1 VPENVGDHG
10 IVIHAIGFHGGQ
22 RSCDASHPDILMG
35 AQSITGGVDRLEDGA
50 QNWTLNEQQRFQAG
64 IVLLG
69 APNEARAIATLKLVR
84 TDQEVGIRCLQ
95 PLKTFF
101 FSRGGSNE
109 LPKVLKPAHPAGH

>member
-1 VPENVGDHG
+1 M
-10 IVIHAIGFHGGQ
+10 
-22 RSCDASHPDILMG
+22 R
-35 AQSITGGVDRLEDGA
+35 AQSITGCVDRLEDGA
-50 QNWTLNEQQRFQAG
+50 QNWTLNKQQRFQAG